1 MLDFTKSFCTE
12 VDVCDASIGV
22 VLTHEDNPL
31 GYVSRAWSQDMR
43 SLQMWKSYM
52 AINLDIA

>member
-43 SLQMWKSYM
+43 SLQM
-52 AINLDIA
+52 